1 MYFPMSLMD
10 RPINMKL
17 NAKSVFRLMLL
28 TYPEVVGMKKK
39 KLFYLSL
46 LHYPMI
52 DTIIIIIIITII
64 YKILFLLPFELS
76 LQCFKAPFRIK
87 VSHRYFSL
95 LNSLIYKNIS

>member
-39 KLFYLSL
+39 NNCFIC
-46 LHYPMI
+46 HFF
-52 DTIIIIIIITII
+52 II
-64 YKILFLLPFELS
+64 
-76 LQCFKAPFRIK
+76 Q
-87 VSHRYFSL
+87 
-95 LNSLIYKNIS
+95 